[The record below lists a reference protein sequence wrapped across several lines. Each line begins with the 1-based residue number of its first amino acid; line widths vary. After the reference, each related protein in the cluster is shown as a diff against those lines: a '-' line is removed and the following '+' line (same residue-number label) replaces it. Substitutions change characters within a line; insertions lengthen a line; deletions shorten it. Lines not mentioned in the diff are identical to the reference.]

1 MARIS
6 TYPIDSN
13 VVGSDKWIGTDSQ
26 DNKKTKNFTADGVAA
41 FFNTKGI
48 IESQALRYTYQN
60 VSPGEARQAETISFA
75 TELGNSVLFSSISSW
90 MISKYAKPSKLVET
104 FYTAPL
110 VGRQILISNAANPS
124 DWGIFDWNSSTKDSL
139 EPNFYDIGLTLIN
152 STGSLVDGQDYFI
165 SLLGN
170 TSGGG
175 GGGDKN
181 FVYNQPTPSLV
192 WDVVHNLDKYP
203 SVSVVDSAG
212 TTVFGNVRYRNV
224 NELTITFKGAFSGKA
239 YIN

>member
-13 VVGSDKWIGTDSQ
+13 IVGSDKWIGTDSQ

-41 FFNTKGI
+41 FFNTKCV

-60 VSPGEARQAETISFA
+60 VGLGDTRLNETISFS
-75 TELGNSVLFSSISSW
+75 TELGNSVLFSSITGW

-124 DWGIFDWNSSTKDSL
+124 NWAIFDWDSSTKDAL
-139 EPNFYDIGLTLIN
+139 EPSFYDIGLTLIN
-152 STGSLVDGQDYFI
+152 SSGELVDGQDYFI

-175 GGGDKN
+175 GGDKN
-181 FVYNQPTPSLV
+181 FVYTQPTPSLV
-192 WDVVHNLDKYP
+192 WNVVHNLDKYP

-212 TTVFGNVRYRNV
+212 TTVFGNVQYINV

>member
-26 DNKKTKNFTADGVAA
+26 DNKKTKNFTADNVAA
-41 FFNTKGI
+41 FFNTRGI

-60 VSPGEARQAETISFA
+60 VELGDTRLNETISFL
-75 TELGNSVLFSSISSW
+75 TELGNSVSFSSISSW
-90 MISKYAKPSKLVET
+90 MISKYAKPNKIVET

-110 VGRQILISNAANPS
+110 VGRQILISNAFNPS
-124 DWGIFDWNSSTKDSL
+124 DWAIFNWDSSTQNVV
-139 EPNFYDIGLTLIN
+139 EPNFYDISLTLVN
-152 STGSLVDGQDYFI
+152 SSGGLVDGQDYFI

-175 GGGDKN
+175 GGDKN
-181 FVYNQPTPSLV
+181 FVYNQASPDLV
-192 WDVVHNLDKYP
+192 WNIVHNLDKFP

-212 TTVFGNVRYRNV
+212 TTVFGNVQYLNV
-224 NELTITFKGAFSGKA
+224 NELTVTFNGAFSGKA
-239 YIN
+239 YLN

>member
-26 DNKKTKNFTADGVAA
+26 DNKKTKNFTADNVAA
-41 FFNTKGI
+41 FFNTRGI

-60 VSPGEARQAETISFA
+60 VELGDTRLNETISFL
-75 TELGNSVLFSSISSW
+75 TELGNSVSFSSISSW
-90 MISKYAKPSKLVET
+90 MISKYAKPNKIVET

-110 VGRQILISNAANPS
+110 VGRQILISNAFNPS
-124 DWGIFDWNSSTKDSL
+124 DWAIFNWDSSTQNVV
-139 EPNFYDIGLTLIN
+139 EPNFYDISLTLVN
-152 STGSLVDGQDYFI
+152 SSGGLVDGQDYFI

-175 GGGDKN
+175 GGDKN
-181 FVYNQPTPSLV
+181 FVYNQASPALV
-192 WDVVHNLDKYP
+192 WNIVHNLDKFP

-212 TTVFGNVRYRNV
+212 TTVFGNVQYLNV
-224 NELTITFKGAFSGKA
+224 NELTVTFNGAFSGKA
-239 YIN
+239 YLN

>member
-26 DNKKTKNFTADGVAA
+26 DNKKTKNFTADSVAA
-41 FFNTKGI
+41 FFNTRGI

-60 VSPGEARQAETISFA
+60 VELGDTRLNETISFL
-75 TELGNSVLFSSISSW
+75 TELGNSVSFSSISSW
-90 MISKYAKPSKLVET
+90 MISKYAKPNKIVET

-110 VGRQILISNAANPS
+110 VGRQILISNAFNPS
-124 DWGIFDWNSSTKDSL
+124 DWAIFNWDSSTQNVV
-139 EPNFYDIGLTLIN
+139 EPNFYDISLTLVN
-152 STGSLVDGQDYFI
+152 SSGGLVDGQDYFI

-175 GGGDKN
+175 GGDKN
-181 FVYNQPTPSLV
+181 FVYNQASPDLV
-192 WDVVHNLDKYP
+192 WNIVHNLDKFP

-212 TTVFGNVRYRNV
+212 TTVFGNVQYLNV
-224 NELTITFKGAFSGKA
+224 NELTITFNGAFSGKA
-239 YIN
+239 YLN

>member
-26 DNKKTKNFTADGVAA
+26 DNNKTKNFTADSVAA
-41 FFNTKGI
+41 FFNTKGV

-60 VSPGEARQAETISFA
+60 VSPGEVRQAETISFS
-75 TELGNSVLFSSISSW
+75 TELGQSVLFSSITQW

-110 VGRQILISNAANPS
+110 VGRQILISNAVNPS
-124 DWGIFDWNSSTKDSL
+124 SWGIFNWDSSAQNSL
-139 EPNFYDIGLTLIN
+139 EPNFYDIGLTLVN

-175 GGGDKN
+175 GGDKN
-181 FVYNQPTPSLV
+181 FVYTQPTPAAIWKV
-192 WDVVHNLDKYP
+192 FHNLDKFP

-212 TTVFGNVRYRNV
+212 TTVFGNVVYV
-224 NELTITFKGAFSGKA
+224 NENFVTITFSGGFSGKA
-239 YIN
+239 FFN

>member
-13 VVGSDKWIGTDSQ
+13 IVGSDKWIGTDSQ

-60 VSPGEARQAETISFA
+60 VGLGDTRLNETISFS

-90 MISKYAKPSKLVET
+90 MISKYAKPNKLVET

-124 DWGIFDWNSSTKDSL
+124 DWAIFDWDSSTKDVL

-152 STGSLVDGQDYFI
+152 SSGELVDGQDYFI

-175 GGGDKN
+175 GGDKN
-181 FVYNQPTPSLV
+181 FVYNQPTPSLI
-192 WDVVHNLDKYP
+192 WNVVHNLDKYP

-212 TTVFGNVRYRNV
+212 TNVFGNVQYINV
-224 NELTITFKGAFSGKA
+224 NELTITFNGAFSGKA
-239 YIN
+239 FIN